1 MSPHV
6 GKTDSEAKIVF
17 DEDNLYN
24 DTFIETKWTIQFT
37 DSKKGLNK
45 EI

>member
-6 GKTDSEAKIVF
+6 NKTDNEAKIVF
-17 DEDNLYN
+17 DEDNTYN

-37 DSKKGLNK
+37 ESKKDLNK
-45 EI
+45 EL